1 MRTGLLVILLFFI
14 GGGVGAAP
22 QVKGD
27 SFFVASPSGAIG
39 VKVWME
45 GQLRYSV
52 SYDGKLLAGP
62 CGIDLLLAAGKG
74 LSVEDNITGKT
85 LRRVDERII
94 SPVPEKRRVIPDIY
108 NELTLRFR
116 QPYTVTFRVYDD
128 GVAYR
133 IGILFKDSV
142 VVQKETAN
150 YVFVGHP
157 VIYFP
162 EMKKRNDV
170 DVFHTSFEELYP
182 LRPMDSVGRDAIAYS
197 PVLVLPE
204 SGPAMGI
211 TESDLEDYPGMLFRC
226 APGANLWGLNA
237 PYPLEERV
245 NPGEFPQRVVTQRA
259 DYIARVA
266 GTRQLP
272 WRVMVIAPQDKD
284 LPGNDL
290 VYRLGAPS
298 RVADPSWVHPGKATD
313 EWIINT
319 NLFNVPFVSGI
330 NTNTYKYYIDF
341 AKRFG
346 FDRIMMDAGW
356 SDNSDLFKI
365 NPAINMDTLAAY
377 ARLRGIKLSMW
388 TLALTLDRQLE
399 PALDQFNKWG
409 VDFIMTDFID
419 RDDQKTVQFYHR
431 IAAACARHKIMI
443 MYHGAYPPKGFNRT
457 WPNAIT
463 REGVLGSEYNIWSNE
478 VTPGHDLILP
488 FTRML
493 AGPFDYEPGILNNAA
508 KGAFRMVEGNPMS
521 QGTRCHQLAMFV
533 VYDNPMQIFSG
544 NPSQGMQE
552 PRFMELLGSVPS
564 TWDTTVIVDARI
576 GQYIVTAR
584 KKGKEWFI
592 AGMTDWTP
600 RDITLPLRFLEGGKF
615 AYTFCRDGVN
625 ADRYGSDYVLDNGE
639 LSGSV
644 GGLTVHLAPGGGF
657 LLRLRPE

>member
-1 MRTGLLVILLFFI
+1 MRTGLLVLLLFFTI
-14 GGGVGAAP
+14 GIAGAAP
-22 QVKGD
+22 AAARD
-27 SFFVASPSGAIG
+27 SFFVASPSGTVRVA
-39 VKVWME
+39 VWME

-52 SYDGKLLAGP
+52 FYDGKLLAES
-62 CGIDLLLAAGKG
+62 CGIDLSLAAGRG
-74 LSVEDNITGKT
+74 LSVDDGIRDKT
-85 LRRVDERII
+85 LQRVEERIV
-94 SPVPEKRRVIPDIY
+94 SPVPEKRRVIPDVY

-142 VVQKETAN
+142 VVLSETAN
-150 YVFVGHP
+150 YHFAGRP
-157 VIYFP
+157 GIYFP
-162 EMKKRNDV
+162 EIHKREDV

-182 LRPMDSVGRDAIAYS
+182 LRSMDSIGRDVIAYS
-197 PVLVLPE
+197 PVLVRPE
-204 SGPAMGI
+204 SGPALGI
-211 TESDLEDYPGMLFRC
+211 TESDIDDYPGMFFRC
-226 APGANLWGLNA
+226 GPGSNLEGINA

-245 NPGEFPQRVVTQRA
+245 NAGEFPQKVVTRRA

-272 WRVMVIAPQDKD
+272 WRVLLIAPEDKD

-298 RVADPSWVHPGKATD
+298 RIADPSWIHPGKATD
-313 EWIINT
+313 EWIIHT

-365 NPAINMDTLAAY
+365 NPAINMDTLATY
-377 ARLRGIKLSMW
+377 ARRRGVKLSMW

-457 WPNAIT
+457 WPNAVT
-463 REGVLGSEYNIWSNE
+463 REGVLGSEYNIWSDK

-493 AGPFDYEPGILNNAA
+493 AGPLDYEPGLLNNAA

-533 VYDNPMQIFSG
+533 VYDNPMQVFSG
-544 NPSQGMQE
+544 NPSQGMLE
-552 PRFMELLGSVPS
+552 PKFMELLGSVPS

-576 GQYIVTAR
+576 GQFIVTAR
-584 KKGKEWFI
+584 RKEKEWFI
-592 AGMTDWTP
+592 AGMTDWTE
-600 RDITLPLRFLEGGKF
+600 RDLSISLHFLGGGEF
-615 AYTFCRDGVN
+615 AYTLCRDGVN
-625 ADRYGSDYVLDNGE
+625 ADRYGSDYVLGQGKFE
-639 LSGSV
+639 AESFR
-644 GGLTVHLAPGGGF
+644 VHLAAGGGF
-657 LLRLRPE
+657 LLRLRPK